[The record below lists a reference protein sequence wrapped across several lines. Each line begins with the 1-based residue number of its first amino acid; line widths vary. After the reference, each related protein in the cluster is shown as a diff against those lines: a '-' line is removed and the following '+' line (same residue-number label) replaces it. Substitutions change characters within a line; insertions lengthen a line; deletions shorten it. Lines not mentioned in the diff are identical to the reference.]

1 MEPNS
6 VEYWV
11 ALLYS
16 LLAVTALLG
25 NIWVIVVVLDQVCTH
40 YMPTPVNT
48 RNMKAAVQSSATVYL
63 LILSIVDLISVL
75 PVPFLVIDIF
85 RNEWPFGIVLC
96 KLMFLCEGANKSLS
110 PLLLTALSVDRY
122 VAVCLPML
130 VSLRGA
136 KFACFVLLLCFI
148 CSLFFIVPVL
158 YHSEINGMLDA
169 KMKLHSK
176 CVVEMSQT
184 FDLLQLLFC
193 YVAPLLVIC
202 SVYVAILHRLYRHTR
217 KNLAASASANSRTS
231 ISLSRVV
238 KSSVLVVA
246 FYFICWTPYWALRFF
261 AMLQDG
267 SESEALGSGI
277 ENPSISDN
285 YNSSLTAVG
294 FPETD
299 DSEDRAQLNGLET
312 HQVMLMYLVHA
323 LPYAQSAFNWLFYAF
338 LNRNLRHSSIYGSTL
353 RSSVFCY
360 VFRSASATTVPYVR
374 TPSIWRST
382 HYVHHNK
389 PLSYDEYISDH
400 GEHSNASCLK
410 LWYDISFYVNRIN
423 KKF

>member
-1 MEPNS
+1 M
-6 VEYWV
+6 EYWV

-25 NIWVIVVVLDQVCTH
+25 NIWVIVVVLDQVCSH

-63 LILSIVDLISVL
+63 LVLSIVDLISVL

-110 PLLLTALSVDRY
+110 PLLLTALSIDRY

-261 AMLQDG
+261 AMLQG
-267 SESEALGSGI
+267 LWLLLQVVLLRLYVETMPLHF
-277 ENPSISDN
+277 NVPVFLHKRPISLAIDN
-285 YNSSLTAVG
+285 SVS
-294 FPETD
+294 
-299 DSEDRAQLNGLET
+299 QK
-312 HQVMLMYLVHA
+312 M
-323 LPYAQSAFNWLFYAF
+323 
-338 LNRNLRHSSIYGSTL
+338 L
-353 RSSVFCY
+353 RSGTKCVLKLFKGGTEIAFFCANIVAYFDRIAFIQDAFCGSVR
-360 VFRSASATTVPYVR
+360 FRLLA
-374 TPSIWRST
+374 
-382 HYVHHNK
+382 
-389 PLSYDEYISDH
+389 YISFEDVTRD
-400 GEHSNASCLK
+400 SMDNFL
-410 LWYDISFYVNRIN
+410 SFYFSLI
-423 KKF
+423 KI